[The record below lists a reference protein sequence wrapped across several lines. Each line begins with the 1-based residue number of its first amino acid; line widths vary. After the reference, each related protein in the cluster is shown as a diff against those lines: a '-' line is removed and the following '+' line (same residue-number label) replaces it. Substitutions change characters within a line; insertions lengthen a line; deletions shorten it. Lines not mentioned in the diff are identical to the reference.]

1 MMLVGEEY
9 EISRRFDKILD
20 PYVHFV
26 DGKWVYELEDAP
38 DEVKKTY
45 EEYLKWK
52 RNMRI
57 SDNHLLRGRW
67 FFDA

>member
-26 DGKWVYELEDAP
+26 DGEYIYELEDAP
-38 DEVKKTY
+38 DEMKKTY

-52 RNMRI
+52 KKYENF
-57 SDNHLLRGRW
+57 G
-67 FFDA
+67 